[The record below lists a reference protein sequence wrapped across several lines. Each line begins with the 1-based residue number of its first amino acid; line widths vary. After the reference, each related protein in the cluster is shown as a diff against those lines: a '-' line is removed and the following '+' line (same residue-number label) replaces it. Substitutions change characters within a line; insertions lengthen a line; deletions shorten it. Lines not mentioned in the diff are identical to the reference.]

1 MYVCRCA
8 RVCTPLYISSTDYEY
23 ECRCIRVQFRLDRN
37 WATSMRRANTNARR
51 ASRDCALQRFSI
63 IHVHSFPLSLNA
75 RSPATGGTP
84 CRTLTSFPCDRDRRP
99 WLTSRVQYP
108 SSLSSRYPSSRTSSI
123 IPDFY
128 SWPRYKPSVRFLCDR
143 ILQYGRN

>member
-1 MYVCRCA
+1 MRLC
-8 RVCTPLYISSTDYEY
+8 ISSTDYEY
-23 ECRCIRVQFRLDRN
+23 ECRCMRVQFRLDRN
-37 WATSMRRANTNARR
+37 WATNMRRANANARR

-84 CRTLTSFPCDRDRRP
+84 CRALTPFPCDRDRRP

-108 SSLSSRYPSSRTSSI
+108 PSLSSRYPSFLPHH
-123 IPDFY
+123 PDN
-128 SWPRYKPSVRFLCDR
+128 SRFLQLTEIQTER
-143 ILQYGRN
+143 PASRPVRSHSSGL